1 MITMIKELIEVDK
14 NLEKVEIPTAKA
26 RGGAKIDI
34 TPEMWAFI
42 KAALKFAK
50 YFFIG
55 KKKQKIVEIIEFIE
69 SFDTV
74 RIINYL
80 KYISWGQK

>member
-1 MITMIKELIEVDK
+1 MLKELKEVES
-14 NLEKVEIPTAKA
+14 NLQKVEIPKAKA
-26 RGGAKIDI
+26 RGAGLEI

-50 YFFIG
+50 FFFIG

-69 SFDTV
+69 KLIPTE
-74 RIINYL
+74 
-80 KYISWGQK
+80 

>member
-26 RGGAKIDI
+26 RGAKIDI

-69 SFDTV
+69 KLIPSE
-74 RIINYL
+74 
-80 KYISWGQK
+80 